1 MTDEDKGSTG
11 TRQSS
16 RYGELLPFES
26 WEKLDEESS
35 AAFAAFSAYR
45 DYGPERNMRKAVEAA
60 ESDPHKAARRYR
72 VWRLWSM
79 QHKWLR
85 RAADYD
91 KYCDRLKLAERR
103 KVLENLEE
111 KQGKIVAGML
121 DLTDKKV
128 ALMTPED
135 LSPTMAVEFL
145 DAATRTKRELAGLD
159 RGGGGKDDPQESQ
172 AQITFGPDFE
182 GL

>member
-1 MTDEDKGSTG
+1 MTDKDKGMGQT
-11 TRQSS
+11 S
-16 RYGELLPFES
+16 RYGEMLPFES

-45 DYGPERNMRKAVEAA
+45 DYGPERNMRKAVEAV
-60 ESDPHKAARRYR
+60 ESDPHKAAKRYR

-79 QHKWLR
+79 QHKWLK

-91 KYCDRLKLAERR
+91 RYCDRLKLAERR
-103 KVLENLEE
+103 KVLETLEE
-111 KQGKIVAGML
+111 KQGKIINGML
-121 DLTDKKV
+121 DLTGKKV
-128 ALMTPED
+128 ALMTPDD

-145 DAATRTKRELAGLD
+145 DAAARTKRELTGLDMD
-159 RGGGGKDDPQESQ
+159 RGGKDNPEENQSPV
-172 AQITFGPDFE
+172 TFGPDFE